1 MFGISQLKSY
11 VRNQPVEKL
20 CSESSR
26 LLLHCYGQTWR
37 QLLGDIL
44 LTLWLAVAVL
54 LIGRTIPPN
63 SLRNPFLKIIFVMTN
78 LATVSAYLYFPAESC
93 LQTGANRDNKQSK
106 YQYKEKKKIYNRM
119 TASVLKQDPNTKRF
133 KRTLIYINYINV

>member
-1 MFGISQLKSY
+1 
-11 VRNQPVEKL
+11 
-20 CSESSR
+20 
-26 LLLHCYGQTWR
+26 
-37 QLLGDIL
+37 
-44 LTLWLAVAVL
+44 
-54 LIGRTIPPN
+54 
-63 SLRNPFLKIIFVMTN
+63 MTN

-133 KRTLIYINYINV
+133 KRTLIYINHINV